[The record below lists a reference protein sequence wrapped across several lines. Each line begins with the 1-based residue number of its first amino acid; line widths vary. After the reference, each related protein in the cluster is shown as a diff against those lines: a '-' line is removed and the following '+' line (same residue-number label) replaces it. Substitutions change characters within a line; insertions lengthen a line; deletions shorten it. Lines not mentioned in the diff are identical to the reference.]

1 MKRHNIALE
10 LIHEK
15 LEVSLMKVILS
26 GLVKR
31 YGIMSIQG
39 RQSSNLLDITI
50 VEEFYEVRRN
60 GWKDLV
66 ASIAENLTLL
76 KLEKL

>member
-1 MKRHNIALE
+1 MNRQYSFR

-26 GLVKR
+26 GLTGFVKR

-50 VEEFYEVRRN
+50 VEEFYEVTRN
-60 GWKDLV
+60 G
-66 ASIAENLTLL
+66 
-76 KLEKL
+76 